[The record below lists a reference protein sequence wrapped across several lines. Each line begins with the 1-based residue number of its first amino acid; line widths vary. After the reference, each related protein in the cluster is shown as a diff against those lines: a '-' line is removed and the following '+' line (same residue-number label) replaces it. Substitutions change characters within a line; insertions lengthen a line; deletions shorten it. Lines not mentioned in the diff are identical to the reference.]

1 MFLRPRLDAFV
12 GGARST
18 EESWDMHLHVAE
30 GEDEVGA
37 TMTLNTTV
45 RPRLFLFSVEVGCSS
60 RP

>member
-1 MFLRPRLDAFV
+1 MFLRPRPDAFV